1 VDQVFASALVW
12 YCANQGLACLIAI
25 VVALLYGRLL
35 AAQGRPLKR
44 VLGRGILTLEMPW
57 TAIRAAHVVRRLSKA
72 DLLSTARLQVLL
84 DFGFLLVY
92 PVAIFSTY
100 DLLTS
105 QYAAQSAGT
114 PSLIRGWLLPFGY
127 GLAAAAVFDAIENVA
142 MLYMLRS
149 KKARRFWPKIASVCA
164 AFKFLLVAL
173 GVLGCVAA
181 FLSLLL
187 VPNKIE
193 HLYECNAHG
202 GESRLIPAVVLCVI
216 LMSVWRFRSD
226 AEPSRETSG
235 LEWFTLVFSVT
246 GVGLALGY
254 GYDWLPAGTWR
265 ELPVLWL
272 TCLALMSLWVAIATR
287 RFASVPEETRSGWSK
302 CLAPA
307 TCALGATAVIVL
319 ALLVS
324 HFLEIVVDEN
334 LKASYLIVSAE
345 NEGALGQDFGARAH
359 RAITM
364 ALTFISAMVAAW
376 MTVGIWWEC
385 QSRDYALQVT
395 KRVALMALT
404 AAVALGVLGL
414 AKLTPGL
421 DSAFGNAML
430 CATWA
435 RNDAPWLAMVSDA
448 NNVLGI
454 FIPVMVGLGMCLLLE
469 PITHPWMPSR
479 DELATLARNSRTLDH
494 LLYVGAI
501 CLVFGILQMSAVY
514 SSAVATLPTTQ
525 EVKTKVEICKSIAA
539 ITHEGKL
546 HRELELINC
555 HRLVDETEKAELADS
570 FRQFARSTT
579 LVFGIA
585 FSVLLAALYV
595 PAALLLSGAAQ
606 RLAKAIG
613 SDGPKGGT
621 DDVHGRLRELGIESD
636 LLGKIG
642 KVITTLSPIFAG
654 LISNALGGF
663 G

>member
-1 VDQVFASALVW
+1 MDQVFASALVW
-12 YCANQGLACLIAI
+12 YYANQGLACLIAI
-25 VVALLYGRLL
+25 AVALLYGRLL

-44 VLGRGILTLEMPW
+44 VLDRGILTLEMPW
-57 TAIRAAHVVRRLSKA
+57 TAIRAARVVRRLSKA
-72 DLLSTARLQVLL
+72 NLLPAARLQVLL

-100 DLLTS
+100 DLLTN

-114 PSLIRGWLLPFGY
+114 PSLMRGWLLPVGY
-127 GLAAAAVFDAIENVA
+127 GLAAAAAFDAIENIA
-142 MLYMLRS
+142 MLCMLSR
-149 KKARRFWPKIASVCA
+149 KTRPCWPKIASVCA
-164 AFKFLLVAL
+164 VSKFLLVAL
-173 GVLGCVAA
+173 AVLGCVAA

-187 VPNKIE
+187 VPNKTE
-193 HLYECNAHG
+193 HLYECNAFG
-202 GESRLIPAVVLCVI
+202 GESRLIPAVVLYVI
-216 LMSVWRFRSD
+216 LMSAWRFQSD
-226 AEPSRETSG
+226 AEPTRETDG
-235 LEWFTLVFSVT
+235 LEWFTLIFSVT

-254 GYDWLPAGTWR
+254 GYDLLPAGTWR

-287 RFASVPEETRSGWSK
+287 RIASVTEEKRRGWST

-324 HFLEIVVDEN
+324 GFLEIVDDKN
-334 LKASYLIVSAE
+334 LQASYLIVNAEDKSALAQE
-345 NEGALGQDFGARAH
+345 FGARAH

-376 MTVGIWWEC
+376 MTMGIWWEC
-385 QSRDYALQVT
+385 QSRDYAVQVT
-395 KRVALMALT
+395 RRVVLMALT
-404 AAVALGVLGL
+404 AAVVLGVLGL

-421 DSAFGNAML
+421 DSAFGNAIL

-454 FIPVMVGLGMCLLLE
+454 FIPFVVGLGMCLLLE
-469 PITHPWMPSR
+469 PTTHSRMPSR
-479 DELATLARNSRTLDH
+479 DELAILARNSRTLDH

-501 CLVFGILQMSAVY
+501 CLVFGILQMSTVH
-514 SSAVATLPTTQ
+514 SSAVATLPTMQ

-539 ITHEGKL
+539 IENEGKL
-546 HRELELINC
+546 HSGLEPINC
-555 HRLVDETEKAELADS
+555 HQLVNEIGKAEVADS

-585 FSVLLAALYV
+585 FSVLLAALYM
-595 PAALLLSGAAQ
+595 PAALLLNGAAQ
-606 RLAKAIG
+606 RLTKVIG

-621 DDVHGRLRELGIESD
+621 GDVHSRLQELGIESD
-636 LLGKIG
+636 LLGKFG

>member
-1 VDQVFASALVW
+1 MDQVFASALVW
-12 YCANQGLACLIAI
+12 YDANQGLACLIAI
-25 VVALLYGRLL
+25 LVALLYGRLL

-44 VLGRGILTLEMPW
+44 VLDRGILTLEFAW
-57 TAIRAAHVVRRLSKA
+57 TADRASSIFAS
-72 DLLSTARLQVLL
+72 LSTASLLPVARLQVLL

-100 DLLTS
+100 DLLTN

-114 PSLIRGWLLPFGY
+114 PSLMRGWLLPFGY
-127 GLAAAAVFDAIENVA
+127 GLAAAAAFDAIENAA
-142 MLYMLRS
+142 MLRMLRGKPQS
-149 KKARRFWPKIASVCA
+149 CWPKTASVCA
-164 AFKFLLVAL
+164 ASKFLLVAFGL
-173 GVLGCVAA
+173 LGCIAA

-187 VPNKIE
+187 VPNKTE
-193 HLYECNAHG
+193 HLYECNAYG

-216 LMSVWRFRSD
+216 LMSAWRFRSD
-226 AEPSRETSG
+226 AEPTRETNG
-235 LEWFTLVFSVT
+235 LERLTLIFSVI
-246 GVGLALGY
+246 GIGLALGS
-254 GYDWLPAGTWR
+254 GYDLLPAGTWR

-287 RFASVPEETRSGWSK
+287 RFASVPEEKRSGWSK

-319 ALLVS
+319 GLFVS
-324 HFLEIVVDEN
+324 SFLDIVDDEN
-334 LKASYLIVSAE
+334 LNAFYLIVNAE
-345 NEGALGQDFGARAH
+345 NKSALAQEFGARAH

-385 QSRDYALQVT
+385 RSRDYAVQVT
-395 KRVALMALT
+395 KRVVLMALT

-435 RNDAPWLAMVSDA
+435 RNHAPWLAMVSDA
-448 NNVLGI
+448 NNVLGV
-454 FIPVMVGLGMCLLLE
+454 FIPFMIGLGMCLLLE
-469 PITHPWMPSR
+469 PTTHPRMPSR
-479 DELATLARNSRTLDH
+479 DELAMLARNSRTLDH

-501 CLVFGILQMSAVY
+501 CLVFGILQMSAVH
-514 SSAVATLPTTQ
+514 SSAVATLPTMQ
-525 EVKTKVEICKSIAA
+525 EVKTKVEICKNIAT
-539 ITHEGKL
+539 IENGGQL
-546 HRELELINC
+546 HRGLEPINC
-555 HRLVDETEKAELADS
+555 HHLVDETGKAEIADS

-595 PAALLLSGAAQ
+595 PASLLLNGAAQ
-606 RLAKAIG
+606 RLAKVIG
-613 SDGPKGGT
+613 SDAPKGGT
-621 DDVHGRLRELGIESD
+621 DDVHSRLQELGIESD
-636 LLGKIG
+636 LLGKFG